1 MITTN
6 ARRAVDLNAVRITV
20 NDERYATQRNA
31 MQRPRNSPQRS
42 QSQQKIEQTLSR
54 KGMKGIN
61 GY

>member
-20 NDERYATQRNA
+20 NDERYAT
-31 MQRPRNSPQRS
+31 QRPRNSPQRS